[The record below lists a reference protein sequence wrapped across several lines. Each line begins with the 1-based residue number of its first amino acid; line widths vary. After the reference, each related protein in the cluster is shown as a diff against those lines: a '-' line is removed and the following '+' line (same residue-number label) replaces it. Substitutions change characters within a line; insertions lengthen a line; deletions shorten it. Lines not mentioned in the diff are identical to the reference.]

1 MSRTPLDPSLIG
13 TDSAQDDRDEAL
25 LSALVEGL
33 TPRADVL
40 ATDVFVREIGD
51 ALDAE
56 SRAAIAAVTS
66 ASRDKLDFS
75 LARAN
80 QSRAILAVLDEDER
94 AAIAAHGR
102 EIASTLARA
111 WVDLWSRASAASD
124 GALRVANVAPEQDEL
139 ARVWDE
145 CAAQLGL
152 DRAEADSVLDAL
164 LGRVRREGLSI
175 ELPLGLRLDGRASDL
190 WIHHS
195 SQAGAL
201 PDEIARSGAQL
212 RGPAIS
218 LEEERKRRGR

>member
-1 MSRTPLDPSLIG
+1 MSRTPLDPTLLG
-13 TDSAQDDRDEAL
+13 ADSAQDARDHAL

-56 SRAAIAAVTS
+56 AHAAIAAVVVG
-66 ASRDKLDFS
+66 ARDKLDFS
-75 LARAN
+75 TARAN
-80 QSRAILAVLDEDER
+80 RTRAILAVLDDDER
-94 AAIAAHGR
+94 AAIAEHAR

-111 WVDLWSRASAASD
+111 WIDLWSRAAAESE
-124 GALRVANVAPEQDEL
+124 GALRIERVAPPQEPL
-139 ARVWDE
+139 ARAWDE

-164 LGRVRREGLSI
+164 LGRVRREGLSV

-218 LEEERKRRGR
+218 LDEARKRRGG